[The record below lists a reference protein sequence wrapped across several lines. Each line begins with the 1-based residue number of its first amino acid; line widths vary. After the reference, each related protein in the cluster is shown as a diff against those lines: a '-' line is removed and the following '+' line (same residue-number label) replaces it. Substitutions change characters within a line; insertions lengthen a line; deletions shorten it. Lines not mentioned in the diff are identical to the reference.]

1 MEILIQAAEQLPPQI
16 QALAQLAA
24 KEGYEPL
31 TRLIEEYQSGKIVL
45 IKRVKCCYWPT
56 IKTN

>member
-31 TRLIEEYQSGKIVL
+31 TRLIEEYQSGKNRFGWCF
-45 IKRVKCCYWPT
+45 KKYAS
-56 IKTN
+56 

>member
-24 KEGYEPL
+24 E
-31 TRLIEEYQSGKIVL
+31 RRGK
-45 IKRVKCCYWPT
+45 K
-56 IKTN
+56 